1 MSLLSGLLDGLPHR
15 AAVSR
20 PNLTKSQVDRPL
32 LTLID
37 RGSRQTTPA
46 RTYTHAAK
54 ATPEWRHARD
64 QYISHVMACRNCSMP
79 TGRHCP
85 AGADLR
91 ITYDQTPMEIHQ

>member
-1 MSLLSGLLDGLPHR
+1 MSLLSGLLDGLPPP
-15 AAVSR
+15 AAASR
-20 PNLTKSQVDRPL
+20 PNLAKSPVDRPL
-32 LTLID
+32 LTLIE
-37 RGSRQTTPA
+37 RGGRQTVLE

-54 ATPEWRHARD
+54 AALEWRHARD

-85 AGADLR
+85 AGAGLR